1 MNHHFSRRHF
11 LQRTALLLGALTLH
25 STSFA
30 HTAPDAGSVLIA
42 YFSWSGNTRGIAR
55 LLHQKIGGDLVE
67 IRPAVPYSEDYNTC
81 LDQAKRD
88 RETEA
93 RPELATQMND
103 MERYGTVYLGYP
115 NWWAGIPM
123 PVASFLE
130 QYDFAGKT
138 IIPRSSQKP
147 SPYAMAA
154 AVPCPKIWMR
164 GWNGSAWPA
173 EEGLSQTAACRGW
186 RILWRSNDK
195 PGVSQDEH
203 NHAETH
209 RATAESTV
217 MPERRMPRIPP
228 MKQNLLPA
236 GPFLP
241 AGPLKG
247 GTNRQAAISSPS
259 PSYAPHAKAL
269 STLAS
274 SSLIAICC
282 GQTCS
287 HLPHRMHSP
296 AFFFPCLSTSQSF

>member
-30 HTAPDAGSVLIA
+30 HTAPAAGSVLIA

-138 IIPRSSQKP
+138 IIPFVSHGGGRLGQSLTDIAKLCPSSKL
-147 SPYAMAA
+147 
-154 AVPCPKIWMR
+154 
-164 GWNGSAWPA
+164 A
-173 EEGLSQTAACRGW
+173 EAFSVRY
-186 RILWRSNDK
+186 
-195 PGVSQDEH
+195 
-203 NHAETH
+203 
-209 RATAESTV
+209 
-217 MPERRMPRIPP
+217 
-228 MKQNLLPA
+228 
-236 GPFLP
+236 
-241 AGPLKG
+241 G
-247 GTNRQAAISSPS
+247 GG
-259 PSYAPHAKAL
+259 
-269 STLAS
+269 
-274 SSLIAICC
+274 SSLSEDMDAWLERL
-282 GQTCS
+282 G
-287 HLPHRMHSP
+287 M
-296 AFFFPCLSTSQSF
+296 AG